1 MTELSVEEKRKY
13 LELYALQQA
22 KIDRYSA
29 LTVRNSDKKRK
40 YRLEL
45 AQARAVRDIIEEDI
59 EKIEDKK
66 ECEVLAQKYLCGKSF
81 GETAE
86 LLNYSR
92 RQIERIHLSGLE
104 HLRPRIEKVD
114 EIGGNIK
121 NGKNCTS
128 LRPQ

>member
-1 MTELSVEEKRKY
+1 MTEMSVEEKRRY

-40 YRLEL
+40 YKQEL
-45 AQARAVRDIIEEDI
+45 TAARAVRDIIEEDI
-59 EKIEDKK
+59 EEIRDKK
-66 ECEVLAQKYLCGKSF
+66 ECEVLAQKYLCGKTL

-104 HLRPRIEKVD
+104 NLRPRMEEIEKLGV
-114 EIGGNIK
+114 K
-121 NGKNCTS
+121 RRNGKNGAS
-128 LRPQ
+128 LRS